1 MYYEIGIKLLTVGN
15 KVTKNI
21 KNLQCAC
28 IQYKVINKNIRRFLQ
43 CTEVK
48 DGSKRGG
55 L

>member
-1 MYYEIGIKLLTVGN
+1 MYYEIGIKLLTVRN
-15 KVTKNI
+15 KITKNI
-21 KNLQCAC
+21 INLQCAC
-28 IQYKVINKNIRRFLQ
+28 IQYKVINKNIRCFLQ